1 MRSSI
6 PVLHGPRLLQGL
18 FAGLALGAAAMAVSA
33 QTPAAPSP
41 VTPAAKPAAA
51 VPAAAPLK
59 TRSTVLPSKGLFVGD
74 QLSEAARAKLT
85 DFVIDAIGQQI
96 EVALVVPHGAWNA
109 EGSGKDERD
118 LTPARL
124 QAVRKFL
131 VDRGV
136 EAKRIF
142 VESRLDAGAKEARLE
157 IQTVSRPAT
166 D

>member
-1 MRSSI
+1 MRLSI
-6 PVLHGPRLLQGL
+6 RFIHGLSLL
-18 FAGLALGAAAMAVSA
+18 AGAALAVAAVAVSA
-33 QTPAAPSP
+33 QTPAP
-41 VTPAAKPAAA
+41 A
-51 VPAAAPLK
+51 VPAAAATTPAPLK
-59 TRSTVLPSKGLFVGD
+59 TRSTMLPSKGLFVGD
-74 QLSEAARAKLT
+74 QLSDAARAKLT
-85 DFVIDAIGQQI
+85 DFIIDAIGQQI

-131 VDRGV
+131 GDRGV
-136 EAKRIF
+136 DAKRIF
-142 VESRLDAGAKEARLE
+142 IESRIDANAKEARLE

>member
-1 MRSSI
+1 MSTRPS
-6 PVLHGPRLLQGL
+6 LRFLLG
-18 FAGLALGAAAMAVSA
+18 GWVLALLLGSGVVAA
-33 QTPAAPSP
+33 QTPAQPPAQATAPATSQP
-41 VTPAAKPAAA
+41 
-51 VPAAAPLK
+51 PLK
-59 TRSTVLPSKGLFVGD
+59 TRSTALPSKGLFVGD
-74 QLSEAARAKLT
+74 QLSDAARARLT
-85 DFVIDAIGQQI
+85 EFVIDAIGQQI

-131 VDRGV
+131 GDRGID
-136 EAKRIF
+136 AKRIF
-142 VESRLDAGAKEARLE
+142 VESRIDHTAKEARLE